1 MLLMAAEVQL
11 VQIGLGALSAAGG
24 TGQRK
29 AKKKLSFMDYFC
41 HQSTAGPDWRKLD
54 ASV

>member
-1 MLLMAAEVQL
+1 MLLLAAEVQL

-29 AKKKLSFMDYFC
+29 AKKSYHLWIIFV
-41 HQSTAGPDWRKLD
+41 TRVLPDLTG
-54 ASV
+54 AS